1 MASLSL
7 LARVPEGLSGCLT
20 VLGESYHFSYGSTS
34 SAVPCTAAQQ
44 LSSTLAYAA
53 SRAGAGGQL
62 ACAAL

>member
-7 LARVPEGLSGCLT
+7 LAGVPEGLSGCLT
-20 VLGESYHFSYGSTS
+20 VLGQSYHFSCGSTS

-44 LSSTLAYAA
+44 LPRALACAA
-53 SRAGAGGQL
+53 SRAGGQL